1 MIKESKNMSYAE
13 SKLHPAWE
21 ESQQAVTAD
30 RRRWA
35 GLIVL
40 CVALFLEAM
49 GFSSISVQVPAISQD
64 LHLSTETAQ
73 FLVSTYLVTYAGF
86 LLLGGR
92 ISDLVSRRLVF
103 TSSVALFGVAS
114 LVAGL
119 AGNPAL
125 LIAARAVQGIAA
137 AFTTPAAMSIITT
150 TFAEGP
156 ERNKALGI
164 YGMIGASG
172 FAIGALVSGVLTS
185 WLSWR
190 WGFFDYVV
198 ITGLVIVLTPILVAK
213 SNRSSSTTRG
223 LDIAG
228 ALSVT
233 AGLLVLVYT
242 VGEAQ
247 TAAVGQT
254 LGGLALAIILLVVF
268 VVIEARV
275 RAPILPLG
283 ILRLPTL
290 ASANIIGFIEYA
302 TFTSVVFISTLY
314 LQNVLGYSPFQ
325 AGLAFMPMG
334 IVAAVVSNLAPPLI
348 SRLGIKRTLVL
359 GMILYTIGIAILAGV
374 VSTDGTFWNVVLPSL
389 LYGGGLSLAFTAVVI
404 AAVSGVEAANQG
416 LASGLITTAGQ
427 LGGALGLAVIIFVA
441 AVFTPIVAG
450 AHPQVQAV
458 NQALV
463 SGFRPAL
470 LLAAALAFLGT
481 LVALAGFKGRTPQA
495 EPEGQEASLAENE
508 PVHLNHS

>member
-1 MIKESKNMSYAE
+1 MSSTE

-21 ESQQAVTAD
+21 ESQQAVTTD

-49 GFSSISVQVPAISQD
+49 GFSSISVQIPAISEG
-64 LHLSTETAQ
+64 LHLSTTTAQ

-92 ISDLVSRRLVF
+92 ISDLVSRRFVF
-103 TSSVALFGVAS
+103 MSSVALFGLAS

-119 AGNPAL
+119 AGNTAI

-172 FAIGALVSGVLTS
+172 FAIGSVVSGVLTS

-190 WGFFDYVV
+190 WGFFDYVI
-198 ITGLVIVLTPILVAK
+198 ITALVIVLTPILVAK
-213 SNRSSSTTRG
+213 SDHPKSATRD

-228 ALSVT
+228 ALSIT

-247 TAAVGQT
+247 AAAVGQT

-275 RAPILPLG
+275 RTPILPLG
-283 ILRLPTL
+283 ILRLPAL
-290 ASANIIGFIEYA
+290 ASANIIGFAEYA
-302 TFTSVVFISTLY
+302 SFTSVVFISTLY

-334 IVAAVVSNLAPPLI
+334 IMAAIVSNLAPPLI
-348 SRLGIKRTLVL
+348 NRLGIKRTLIL
-359 GMILYTIGIAILAGV
+359 GMLVYAAGIAILAGV
-374 VSTDGTFWNVVLPSL
+374 ISTDGTFWNVVLPSL

-404 AAVSGVEAANQG
+404 AAVSGVSATNQG

-441 AVFTPIVAG
+441 AVFTPVVAG
-450 AHPQVQAV
+450 AHPQTQAI

-463 SGFRPAL
+463 SGFQPAL
-470 LLAAALAFLGT
+470 FLAAAIAFLGM
-481 LVALAGFKGRTPQA
+481 LVALVSFRGRKPGQ
-495 EPEGQEASLAENE
+495 PEQTVSSESLAENE
-508 PVHLNHS
+508 PVHSKTS

>member
-1 MIKESKNMSYAE
+1 MSSAK
-13 SKLHPAWE
+13 SDLRFAGDLPL
-21 ESQQAVTAD
+21 QAARTD

-49 GFSSISVQVPAISQD
+49 GFSSISVQVPAISEA
-64 LHLSTETAQ
+64 LHLSTATAQ

-103 TSSVALFGVAS
+103 ISSVALFGLAS
-114 LVAGL
+114 LAAGL
-119 AGNPAL
+119 AGNPTV

-164 YGMIGASG
+164 YGMVGASG
-172 FAIGALVSGVLTS
+172 FAIGAVLSGVLTS

-198 ITGLVIVLTPILVAK
+198 ITALVVVLTPILVAK
-213 SNRSSSTTRG
+213 SNRPNSATRG
-223 LDIAG
+223 IDIIG
-228 ALSVT
+228 ALTVT

-247 TAAVGQT
+247 AAAVSQT

-275 RAPILPLG
+275 RTPILPLG

-290 ASANIIGFIEYA
+290 ASSNIIGFAEYA
-302 TFTSVVFISTLY
+302 AFTSVIFMSTLY

-334 IVAAVVSNLAPPLI
+334 IEAAIVSNLAPPLI
-348 SRLGIKRTLVL
+348 SRLGMKRTLVL
-359 GMILYTIGIAILAGV
+359 GMILYTAGIALLAGV
-374 VSTDGTFWNVVLPSL
+374 MSTDGTFWNVVLPSL
-389 LYGGGLSLAFTAVVI
+389 LFGGGLSVAFTAVVI
-404 AAVSGVEAANQG
+404 AAVSGVSATNQG
-416 LASGLITTAGQ
+416 LASGLITTSGQ
-427 LGGALGLAVIIFVA
+427 LGGALGLAVITFIA
-441 AVFTPIVAG
+441 AVFTPVLVG
-450 AHPQVQAV
+450 AHPQAHAV
-458 NQALV
+458 SQALV

-470 LLAAALAFLGT
+470 FVAAAVALLGT
-481 LVALAGFKGRTPQA
+481 LVALVSFNGRKSSQSEQA
-495 EPEGQEASLAENE
+495 MSSESLAENE
-508 PVHLNHS
+508 PVHS

>member
-1 MIKESKNMSYAE
+1 MSSKMKRRLAE
-13 SKLHPAWE
+13 EAP
-21 ESQQAVTAD
+21 QQAAAVD
-30 RRRWA
+30 RRRWV

-49 GFSSISVQVPAISQD
+49 NFSSISVQIPAISKD
-64 LHLSTETAQ
+64 LHLSTGTAQ
-73 FLVSTYLVTYAGF
+73 FLVSTYLVAYAGF

-103 TSSVALFGVAS
+103 MSSVALFGLAS
-114 LVAGL
+114 LAAGL
-119 AGNPAL
+119 AASPML
-125 LIAARAVQGIAA
+125 LITARAVQGIAA

-172 FAIGALVSGVLTS
+172 FAIGAVLSGVLTS
-185 WLSWR
+185 LLNWR
-190 WGFFDYVV
+190 WGFFDYVI

-213 SNRSSSTTRG
+213 SNRPASATRG

-233 AGLLVLVYT
+233 AGLLVLIYT
-242 VGEAQ
+242 LGGAQ

-268 VVIEARV
+268 VVIEART
-275 RAPILPLG
+275 RTPILPLG

-290 ASANIIGFIEYA
+290 ASANIVGFVEYA
-302 TFTSVVFISTLY
+302 GFTSVVFISTLY

-325 AGLAFMPMG
+325 AGLAFLPMG
-334 IVAAVVSNLAPPLI
+334 LEAAIFSNLAPPLVN
-348 SRLGIKRTLVL
+348 RLGIKPTLVI
-359 GMILYTIGIAILAGV
+359 GMILFTAGIALLTGV
-374 VSTDGTFWNVVLPSL
+374 ISTDGTYWTIVLPSL
-389 LYGGGLSLAFTAVVI
+389 LVGGGLSLAFPAVVI
-404 AAVSGVEAANQG
+404 AAMSDVTATNQG

-427 LGGALGLAVIIFVA
+427 LGGALGLAVITFVA
-441 AVFTPIVAG
+441 AIFTPELAG
-450 AHPQVQAV
+450 AHPQAQAV
-458 NQALV
+458 SQALV

-470 LLAAALAFLGT
+470 LLATAISIVGT
-481 LVALAGFKGRTPQA
+481 LIALVSFKGRGPAQPEQTMA
-495 EPEGQEASLAENE
+495 SEPLAENE
-508 PVHLNHS
+508 PVHSKSS